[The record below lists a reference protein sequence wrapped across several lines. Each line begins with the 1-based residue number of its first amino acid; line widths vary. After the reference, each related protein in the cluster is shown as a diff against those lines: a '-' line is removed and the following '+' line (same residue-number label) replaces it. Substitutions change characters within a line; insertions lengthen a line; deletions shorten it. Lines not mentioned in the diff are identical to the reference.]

1 MSWYAWQVN
10 QKVNN
15 KEALIA
21 DLAFKSH
28 LKIFNSKSNL
38 ELWITLENARC
49 TFKIAKY
56 WNCHVFSAGSG
67 FKFSFI
73 YFVFEFWFCFSF
85 WHTLDASC
93 FSIRCWKNFWEI
105 LPVLTNPYN
114 KLFSAAHW
122 KKFWWQCIITLPSV
136 KQEQKC
142 V

>member
-1 MSWYAWQVN
+1 MIRITGKS
-10 QKVNN
+10 VNN

-21 DLAFKSH
+21 DVAFKSH

-85 WHTLDASC
+85 WHILDASC
-93 FSIRCWKNFWEI
+93 FSIRCWKNFWKI
-105 LPVLTNPYN
+105 LPVFNEPLQQTV
-114 KLFSAAHW
+114 FSGALEKVLVTMYHNSS
-122 KKFWWQCIITLPSV
+122 KR
-136 KQEQKC
+136 
-142 V
+142 